1 MRVLISGSSGLV
13 GTSLKRSLESDGH
26 EVYSLVRREPRGSG
40 EICWSPGG
48 EGLDTHGLKVDA
60 VVHLAG
66 ESIAE
71 GRWNEAKKAR
81 IRDSRVVGTRAL
93 CEAMACMA
101 EKPKVIVCASAIG
114 YYGDRG
120 DAVLTESASSGD
132 GFLPDVCRQWE
143 DAAEPARAAGI
154 RVVSLRIGVVLSK
167 DGGALSKMLL
177 PFRLGVGGK
186 IGDGGQYMSWVS
198 LVDLVSMTRFAIDD
212 EELSGPVNAV
222 APGAVTNLE
231 FTKALG
237 RALGRPT
244 LFPLPAF
251 VARLALGEMAD
262 DLLLASI
269 RVEPALLKERGFQFE
284 HPEIDDALGA
294 VLGGG

>member
-1 MRVLISGSSGLV
+1 
-13 GTSLKRSLESDGH
+13 
-26 EVYSLVRREPRGSG
+26 
-40 EICWSPGG
+40 
-48 EGLDTHGLKVDA
+48 LDTQDLKVDA

-71 GRWNEAKKAR
+71 GRWNEAKKSR
-81 IRDSRVVGTRAL
+81 IRDSRVLGTRAL
-93 CEAMACMA
+93 CEAMASMA

-120 DAVLTESASSGD
+120 DVVLTESASPGE
-132 GFLPDVCRQWE
+132 GFLPEVCREWE
-143 DAAEPARAAGI
+143 DAAEPARAANI
-154 RVVSLRIGVVLSK
+154 RVVNLRIGVVLAK

-177 PFRLGVGGK
+177 PFRLGLGGR
-186 IGDGGQYMSWVS
+186 IGDGAQYMSWVS
-198 LVDLVSMTRFAIDD
+198 LVDLVSIARFAI
-212 EELSGPVNAV
+212 EEEGVFGPVNAV

-231 FTKALG
+231 FTKTLGAAL
-237 RALGRPT
+237 RRPT

-269 RVEPALLKERGFQFE
+269 RVEPALLKAHGFHFE
-284 HPEIDDALGA
+284 HPELDGALSDL
-294 VLGGG
+294 LGEVPG

>member
-13 GTSLKRSLESDGH
+13 GASLRRSLESDGH
-26 EVYSLVRREPRGSG
+26 QVYSLVRREPSGSD
-40 EICWSPGG
+40 ELRWDPS
-48 EGLDTHGLKVDA
+48 EGSVGAHDRKIDA

-66 ESIAE
+66 ENIAE
-71 GRWNEAKKAR
+71 GRWDDAKKAR

-93 CEAMACMA
+93 CEAMASMT

-120 DAVLTESASSGD
+120 GAVLTESADSGD
-132 GFLPDVCRQWE
+132 GFLPEVCRQWE
-143 DAAEPARAAGI
+143 NAAEPARAAGI

-167 DGGALSKMLL
+167 EGGALSKMLL

-186 IGDGGQYMSWVS
+186 VGDGAQYMSWVS
-198 LVDLVSMTRFAIDD
+198 LVDLVSMARFAI
-212 EELSGPVNAV
+212 ENENISGPVNAV

-231 FTKALG
+231 FTRALG

-269 RVEPALLKERGFQFE
+269 RVEPAVLKEHGFQFE
-284 HPEIDDALGA
+284 HPELAGALA
-294 VLGGG
+294 AALEGG

>member
-1 MRVLISGSSGLV
+1 MKVLISGSSGLV
-13 GTSLKRSLESDGH
+13 GTSLRRSLESDGH
-26 EVYSLVRREPRGSG
+26 QVYSLVRREPRGSD
-40 EICWSPGG
+40 ELRWDPS
-48 EGLDTHGLKVDA
+48 EGSVDVHDMKIDA

-71 GRWNEAKKAR
+71 GRWSDAKKAR

-93 CEAMACMA
+93 CEAMASMA
-101 EKPKVIVCASAIG
+101 KKPKVIVCASAIG

-120 DAVLTESASSGD
+120 GAVLTESAAPGD

-143 DAAEPARAAGI
+143 NAAEPARAAGI

-167 DGGALSKMLL
+167 EGGALSKMLL

-186 IGDGGQYMSWVS
+186 VGDGAQYMSWIS
-198 LVDLVSMTRFAIDD
+198 LVDLVSIARFALENED
-212 EELSGPVNAV
+212 LSGPVNAV
-222 APGAVTNLE
+222 SPGAVTNLE
-231 FTKALG
+231 FTRALG

-262 DLLLASI
+262 DLLLSSI
-269 RVEPALLKERGFQFE
+269 RVEPAVLKGHDFPFE
-284 HPEIDDALGA
+284 HPELDGALGA
-294 VLGGG
+294 VLERG

>member
-1 MRVLISGSSGLV
+1 MRVLVSGASGLV
-13 GTSLKRSLESDGH
+13 GASLKRSLESDGH
-26 EVYSLVRREPRGSG
+26 EVYSLVRREPRASDELRWNPSEGSV
-40 EICWSPGG
+40 
-48 EGLDTHGLKVDA
+48 DDHDLKIDA

-71 GRWNEAKKAR
+71 GRWNDAKKSR
-81 IRDSRVVGTRAL
+81 IRDSRVVGTRAI
-93 CEAMACMA
+93 CEAMASMA
-101 EKPKVIVCASAIG
+101 EKPEVIVCASAIG

-120 DAVLTESASSGD
+120 DAVLTESASHGE
-132 GFLPDVCRQWE
+132 GFLPEVCRQWE

-154 RVVSLRIGVVLSK
+154 RVVSLRIGVVLSQE
-167 DGGALSKMLL
+167 GGALSKMLL
-177 PFRLGVGGK
+177 PFKLGVGGK
-186 IGDGGQYMSWVS
+186 IGDGAQYMSWIS
-198 LVDLVSMTRFAIDD
+198 LVDLVSIARFAIDD
-212 EELSGPVNAV
+212 GELSGPVNAV

-269 RVEPALLKERGFQFE
+269 RVEPAVLKERGFQFE
-284 HPEIDDALGA
+284 HPELEGALGA
-294 VLGGG
+294 VLEGG

>member
-1 MRVLISGSSGLV
+1 ELGREEAV
-13 GTSLKRSLESDGH
+13 G
-26 EVYSLVRREPRGSG
+26 
-40 EICWSPGG
+40 C
-48 EGLDTHGLKVDA
+48 

-81 IRDSRVVGTRAL
+81 IRDSRVAGTRAL
-93 CEAMACMA
+93 CEAMASMA

-120 DAVLTESASSGD
+120 DAVLTESASYGE

-154 RVVSLRIGVVLSK
+154 RVVSLRIGVILSK
-167 DGGALSKMLL
+167 EGGALSKMLL
-177 PFRLGVGGK
+177 PFSLGVGGK
-186 IGDGGQYMSWVS
+186 IGAGTQYMSWVS
-198 LVDLVSMTRFAIDD
+198 LVDLVSIARFAIDD
-212 EELSGPVNAV
+212 ERLSGAVNAV

-237 RALGRPT
+237 RALKRPT

-269 RVEPALLKERGFQFE
+269 RVEPALLKECGFQFG
-284 HPEIDDALGA
+284 HSEINGALGA
-294 VLGGG
+294 VLGRG

>member
-1 MRVLISGSSGLV
+1 
-13 GTSLKRSLESDGH
+13 
-26 EVYSLVRREPRGSG
+26 
-40 EICWSPGG
+40 
-48 EGLDTHGLKVDA
+48 
-60 VVHLAG
+60 
-66 ESIAE
+66 
-71 GRWNEAKKAR
+71 
-81 IRDSRVVGTRAL
+81 
-93 CEAMACMA
+93 MA
-101 EKPKVIVCASAIG
+101 EKPKVVVCASAIG

-186 IGDGGQYMSWVS
+186 IGDGAQYMSWVS
-198 LVDLVSMTRFAIDD
+198 LVDLVSMTRFAIDN
-212 EELSGPVNAV
+212 EEISGPVNAV

-284 HPEIDDALGA
+284 HPEIDGALGA